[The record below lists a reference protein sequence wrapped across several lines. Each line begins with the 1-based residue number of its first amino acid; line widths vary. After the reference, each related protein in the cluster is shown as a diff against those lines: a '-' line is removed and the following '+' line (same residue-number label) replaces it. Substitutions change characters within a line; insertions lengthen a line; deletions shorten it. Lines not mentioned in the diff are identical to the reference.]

1 MALLRLFWV
10 SQIGEESKDPK
21 GEEEGLS
28 DITYIRVINP
38 R

>member
-1 MALLRLFWV
+1 MCLVRLFWV
-10 SQIGEESKDPK
+10 SQVGEEAPDPK